1 MLFVV
6 TAIDKEGSLRLRME
20 TREVHLAYA
29 KETGAVRL
37 GGPFLNAQGEM
48 CGSLLVVEAA
58 DLQAA
63 RIWAQ
68 NDPYAK
74 AGLFQSS
81 DVRGWKAGI
90 NNCGA
95 AL

>member
-6 TAIDKEGSLRLRME
+6 TAIDKEGSLQLRMA
-20 TREVHLAYA
+20 TREAHLAYA
-29 KETGAVRL
+29 KETGAVKL
-37 GGPFLNAQGEM
+37 GGPFLNAQNEM
-48 CGSLLVVEAA
+48 CGSLLIIEAA
-58 DLQAA
+58 DLSAA
-63 RIWAQ
+63 HIWAS

-74 AGLFQSS
+74 AGLFQST
-81 DVRGWKAGI
+81 DVRAWKAGI

>member
-1 MLFVV
+1 MLFVI
-6 TAIDKEGSLRLRME
+6 TAIDKEGSLQLRIA
-20 TREVHLAYA
+20 TREAHLAYA

-37 GGPFLNAQGEM
+37 GGPFLNALGEM
-48 CGSLLVVEAA
+48 AGSLLIIEAA
-58 DLQAA
+58 DLPAA
-63 RIWAQ
+63 HIWAQ

-74 AGLFQSS
+74 AGLFQST

-95 AL
+95 VL

>member
-1 MLFVV
+1 MLFVI
-6 TAIDKEGSLRLRME
+6 TAVDKEGSLQLRMA
-20 TREVHLAYA
+20 TREAHLAYA

-37 GGPFLNAQGEM
+37 GGPFLNAQSEM
-48 CGSLLVVEAA
+48 CGSLLIIEAA
-58 DLQAA
+58 DLSAA
-63 RIWAQ
+63 HIWAS

-74 AGLFQSS
+74 AGLFQSTG
-81 DVRGWKAGI
+81 VRAWKAGI